1 MPARSTRRTAIAVA
15 TTLVCTLALTTGA
28 SASELIARKA
38 SAVKL
43 TIDKNGTARVFYR
56 AAGRLR
62 SVQALG
68 ATNAR
73 HPSARR
79 PQVAFRITYSSK
91 KTRAPR
97 NRCRAYD
104 GPPLRWLVKAC
115 KAPDGSYWALQS
127 WQRVLPNYGGAA
139 SPAHSAP
146 ELRLSHWRGAI
157 ARLEVYGDWVY
168 GGRYHGLF
176 GKLSY
181 LGKPVHGFKTTSSGA
196 PLDDYGRNLYL
207 DTYNSAYGAGWR
219 RENSFVARKPNG
231 HFCYGFY
238 SHGGDGRG
246 RADSRSEVTGRG
258 QRYRITVIG
267 PGVTPDVVWEGPG
280 LPDFDSANPA
290 HVSLEQ
296 QFNALRVLIAP
307 GDTSCRVD

>member
-1 MPARSTRRTAIAVA
+1 MPARSTRRTAIVVV
-15 TTLVCTLALTTGA
+15 TTLVGALILATGT

-43 TIDKNGTARVFYR
+43 TIDQRGVAHVFYR
-56 AAGRLR
+56 EAGRLR

-73 HPSARR
+73 QPSATR
-79 PQVAFRITYSSK
+79 PQVAFRIKYSSK
-91 KTRAPR
+91 KTQALQ
-97 NRCRAYD
+97 NSCRVYD

-127 WQRVLPNYGGAA
+127 WQRALPNYGGAA
-139 SPAHSAP
+139 KPVQSAP
-146 ELRLSHWRGAI
+146 ELRLSHWRGAV
-157 ARLEVYGDWVY
+157 ARLDVYHDWVY

-181 LGKPVHGFKTTSSGA
+181 LGKPVHGFKTTSSGT
-196 PLDDYGRNLYL
+196 PLDGYGRNLYL
-207 DTYNSAYGAGWR
+207 DTYNSAYGTGWR
-219 RENSFVARKPNG
+219 RENSFVARKPSG

-238 SHGGDGRG
+238 PRETDGRG
-246 RADSRSEVTGRG
+246 RTDSRGEVTGRG

-267 PGVTPDVVWEGPG
+267 PGVTPDVVWEGTG
-280 LPDFDSANPA
+280 LPDFDPANPA

-296 QFNALRVLIAP
+296 QFNALRTQLAP
-307 GDTSCRVD
+307 GDMGCQVN

>member
-1 MPARSTRRTAIAVA
+1 M
-15 TTLVCTLALTTGA
+15 CTLAVTTGA

-43 TIDKNGTARVFYR
+43 TIDESGTARVFYR

-62 SVQALG
+62 SVRALG

-73 HPSARR
+73 HPSPKR
-79 PQVAFRITYSSK
+79 PQVAFRIKYSSK
-91 KTRAPR
+91 KTRAPQ

-127 WQRVLPNYGGAA
+127 WQRALPNYGRDAKPVQ
-139 SPAHSAP
+139 SSP
-146 ELRLSHWRGAI
+146 ELRLSHWRGTV
-157 ARLEVYGDWVY
+157 ARLDVYQDWVY

-181 LGKPVHGFKTTSSGA
+181 LGKPVHGFKTTRSGA
-196 PLDDYGRNLYL
+196 PLDGYGRNLYL
-207 DTYNSAYGAGWR
+207 DTYNSAYGTGWR
-219 RENSFVARKPNG
+219 RENAFVARKPSG

-238 SHGGDGRG
+238 PHGADGRG
-246 RADSRSEVTGRG
+246 RADGRGGVTGHG
-258 QRYRITVIG
+258 QRYRITAIG
-267 PGVTPDVVWEGPG
+267 PGVTPDVVWEGTG
-280 LPDFDSANPA
+280 LPDFDPANPA
-290 HVSLEQ
+290 LVSLEQ
-296 QFNALRVLIAP
+296 QFNALRALVAP
-307 GDTSCRVD
+307 ADRGCQAN